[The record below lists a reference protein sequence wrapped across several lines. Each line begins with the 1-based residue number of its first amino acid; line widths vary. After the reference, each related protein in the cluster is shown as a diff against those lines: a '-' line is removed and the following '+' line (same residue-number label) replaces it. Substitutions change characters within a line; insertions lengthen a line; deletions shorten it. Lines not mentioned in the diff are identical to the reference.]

1 MIPLHPAIVHFPPVL
16 LISAAVLYVI
26 GLIRKN
32 AQLETIGF
40 FFHAAGLLACIAAI
54 FTGDYEADR
63 IAQNTAIHEIVERH
77 EFFVMLATYGF
88 GMLGIWAFLRQ
99 KSEIAIEK
107 IGFVVLFVAL
117 TGFLGFGAHLGG
129 DMVFGEGAGVVPM
142 QEQIKM
148 NPYIDNLNDESDE
161 K

>member
-16 LISAAVLYVI
+16 LLSAAVLYLI
-26 GLIRKN
+26 GLIRKQPN
-32 AQLETIGF
+32 LETIAF

-63 IAQNTAIHEIVERH
+63 IAQNAAIHEMVERH
-77 EFFVMLATYGF
+77 EFTVMLATYGF

-99 KSEIAIEK
+99 KSQIAVEK
-107 IGFVVLFVAL
+107 IAFVVAFVAL
-117 TGFLGFGAHLGG
+117 TGLLGFGAHLGG

-142 QEQIKM
+142 QNQIKLDPFIE
-148 NPYIDNLNDESDE
+148 NINDASNE